1 MEKNI
6 QSDIKN
12 EMLKGRE
19 RERERDKEK
28 QKVIS
33 NEIRETIFGDE
44 IIRLVY
50 KWNYVKRREDTI
62 KT

>member
-6 QSDIKN
+6 QSAIKN
-12 EMLKGRE
+12 EMLKG